1 MKKTLI
7 HNRYGQ
13 IRYIELVDQ
22 DKGIFAVHGK
32 STYERYATDMFDFEG
47 GPCIVIGAD
56 FFGIGTVTHISIK
69 APEGVFVALGNA
81 SYVYV
86 TVDYGK
92 DALECIRRGV
102 PLTLF
107 SPETKKVKRPK
118 TLRDHFD
125 SFNAGTT
132 I

>member
-7 HNRYGQ
+7 HSRYGQ

-22 DKGIFAVHGK
+22 DKGLFAVHGK
-32 STYERYATDMFDFEG
+32 SAYTRHSDEMFDFDG
-47 GPCIVIGAD
+47 GPCIEVGAD
-56 FFGIGTVTHISIK
+56 FYGVGTVTHVSGRV
-69 APEGVFVALGNA
+69 PEGVSVALGDA
-81 SYVYV
+81 ACAYV
-86 TVDYGK
+86 TVDYSK
-92 DALECIRRGV
+92 DALECLKRLMPI
-102 PLTLF
+102 TIF

>member
-7 HNRYGQ
+7 HSRYGQ

-22 DKGIFAVHGK
+22 DKGIFVVHGN
-32 STYERYATDMFDFEG
+32 STYARYATDLFDFEG
-47 GPCIVIGAD
+47 GPCIIVGDD
-56 FFGIGTVTHISIK
+56 FFGIGIVTHVSTK
-69 APEGVFVALGNA
+69 APEGVSVHFGNA

-86 TVDYGK
+86 TVDYSK
-92 DALECIRRGV
+92 DALECIRRLM
-102 PLTLF
+102 PITLF